1 MYKFTRPEVAE
12 KLNISTRS
20 VDRYIRS
27 WKLRSKKE
35 WKIVYINTSDVENL
49 LLWSWSKQ
57 EVIIPKVIV
66 EEKSIVS
73 IDKIEKENK
82 EWNNVSWTLDLIY
95 KDLREDIKKKD
106 NLIQW
111 LSQRLWQNEEIAK
124 NSVSL
129 IEYKKSQFLLD
140 ESKWYL
146 SNEVEKLK
154 EEKGNLENEI
164 KKERNYNVLLLI
176 FVVILIV
183 MSLTVWFIKI

>member
-146 SNEVEKLK
+146 SSEVDKLK
-154 EEKGNLENEI
+154 EEKDKLENEV
-164 KKERNYNVLLLI
+164 KKERNYNILLLI
-176 FVVILIV
+176 FVFVLLAIA
-183 MSLTVWFIKI
+183 LTVWFIKI